1 MTLEQ
6 LTYTAADFELP
17 PYARSGHCPKCG
29 GVLRDTGVRITRPD
43 GQVRKLVE
51 CTAADPDW
59 HLESGHYE
67 GTVRA

>member
-1 MTLEQ
+1 MTTE

-17 PYARSGHCPKCG
+17 PHARSGHCPKCG
-29 GVLRDTGVRITRPD
+29 GVLLDTGVRITRPD
-43 GQVRKLVE
+43 GQVRTLVE

-59 HLESGHYE
+59 HLASSHYE